1 MKERD
6 EFKETDKS
14 SFYIEVELAPLASPE
29 VLSET
34 ASLCSRYSTYSGEHK
49 FMQANL
55 GLEENIVC
63 EFDNMQSDSDNLGQ
77 GSPQL
82 SVKTISSEYSKQ
94 VSFKTFDM
102 YKVQNDTNK
111 ACSRKSPIL
120 KPSHLKRPR
129 SENQFLVLSADN
141 CLQSDL

>member
-6 EFKETDKS
+6 IFTKTDKS

-34 ASLCSRYSTYSGEHK
+34 ASLCSRYSIYSRDQRV
-49 FMQANL
+49 MQANL
-55 GLEENIVC
+55 GVDENIVC
-63 EFDNMQSDSDNLGQ
+63 EYENMQGDSDNIRQ

-82 SVKTISSEYSKQ
+82 SVKSISSEHSKQ

-102 YKVQNDTNK
+102 SKVQNGTNK
-111 ACSRKSPIL
+111 ACSRKSSIL
-120 KPSHLKRPR
+120 KMSHLKKPL